1 MLDADGATQI
11 ADMEKL
17 EKGLDCLVDTY
28 VRGRA
33 IWMGGLYGWEG
44 YMYMLRT
51 VGMEGLYIKDS
62 GDGRAIF

>member
-28 VRGRA
+28 VRDRA
-33 IWMGGLYGWEG
+33 IWMGGLYV
-44 YMYMLRT
+44 Y
-51 VGMEGLYIKDS
+51 VKDS
-62 GDGRAIF
+62 GDGRAIC